1 MIDWKNLG
9 NKLQERGSKA
19 ELSRKTG
26 ISTGN
31 ISDWFNPN
39 KNAQPSVEN
48 IVKISKALNC
58 SVDYLLGLT
67 DVEYTVTRNSSI
79 IPIPI
84 LSQTAAAGLGKETN
98 HLSNETPKIEWFDR
112 RVVPDNAEYG
122 IIIEGDSM
130 ETKFHNGQIVFVKLA
145 DDCPNNQ
152 YGIFTISEDEIT
164 NVFFKQ
170 KIMLNNYTYALHS
183 LNDQKYKD
191 ITDFKNKICKCI
203 AVAVL

>member
-1 MIDWKNLG
+1 MINWKNLES
-9 NKLQERGSKA
+9 KLQERGSKA

-39 KNAQPSVEN
+39 KNAQPSIEN

-58 SVDYLLGLT
+58 SVDYLIGLT
-67 DVEYTVTRNSSI
+67 DVEYTVTRDSSI

-84 LSQTAAAGLGKETN
+84 LSQTAAAGLGKEANYQT
-98 HLSNETPKIEWFDR
+98 SETQKIKWFDR
-112 RVVPDNAEYG
+112 RVVPNGAEYG

-130 ETKFHNGQIVFVKLA
+130 ETKFYNGQIVFVKLTN
-145 DDCPNNQ
+145 DCPNSQ
-152 YGIFTISEDEIT
+152 YGIFAISEGEIT

-170 KIMLNNYTYALHS
+170 KIMMSNNTYALHS

-191 ITDFKNKICKCI
+191 ITDFKNKICRCI